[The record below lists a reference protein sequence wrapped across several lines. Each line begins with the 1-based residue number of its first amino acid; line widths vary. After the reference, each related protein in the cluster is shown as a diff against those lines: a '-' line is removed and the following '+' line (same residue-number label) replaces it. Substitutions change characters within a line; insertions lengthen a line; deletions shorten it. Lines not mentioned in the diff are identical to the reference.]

1 MAKQAM
7 AMTADTIFL
16 LSGQPFVISKK
27 LKVRHASPHSH
38 VIVCDKELIETPSG
52 GVIVNVIELPTTID
66 EVLKVPVL
74 PAGS

>member
-27 LKVRHASPHSH
+27 LKVRHPTLGD
-38 VIVCDKELIETPSG
+38 VISIGEQRYWSALNCFSETNTG
-52 GVIVNVIELPTTID
+52 Y
-66 EVLKVPVL
+66 K
-74 PAGS
+74 